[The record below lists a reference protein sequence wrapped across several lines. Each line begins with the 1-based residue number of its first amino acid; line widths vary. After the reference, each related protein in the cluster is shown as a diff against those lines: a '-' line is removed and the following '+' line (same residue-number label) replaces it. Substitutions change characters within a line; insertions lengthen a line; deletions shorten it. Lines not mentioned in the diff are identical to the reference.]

1 MTRKV
6 EVAIIGAGT
15 AGLNAMGQVRQA
27 GKSFVL
33 INGGH
38 LGTTCAR
45 VGCMPSK
52 AFIQVAEDFHR
63 RHIFK
68 RHCIIGGDD
77 LGIEHDDLMEHVRDL
92 RDVFVDRV
100 LGSSTDHLGDELIDG
115 YARLTGPNSI
125 VVNDEEIEADSIV
138 IATGS
143 RPIMP
148 EPWKAFGDKVVTTDE
163 FFEMES
169 LPGSM
174 AVIGLGVIG
183 LELGQALSRVG
194 VDVTGVDALE
204 QISGLCD
211 PVVNQHAI
219 KIIGEEFPLWLGSPA
234 ELSAD
239 GEKIRVK
246 AGDNEVVVDKVLVSI
261 GRTMNVEGLG
271 LEHLGV
277 KLDDRGVPAYD
288 RSTMQ
293 IGDLPVYIA
302 GDVDGDVPILH
313 EAGDEGKIAGYN
325 AARLASE
332 RFVRKPL
339 LAITFCDPNIVTVGA
354 TWNALEGRDDVA
366 VAEMPMGPV
375 GRALIMAKNKG
386 VIRIYAD
393 KKTGELL
400 GGAMIAVKGES
411 LGHLLNW
418 AIQKDMTVF
427 DVLQMTFYHPVV
439 EEALQAAFN
448 NLVPQIEQKP
458 EYPVGMKHE

>member
-52 AFIQVAEDFHR
+52 AFIQVADDFHR

-77 LGIEHDDLMEHVRDL
+77 LGIEHENLMEHVRDL

-100 LGSSTDHLGDELIDG
+100 LGSSTDNLGDELIEG
-115 YARLTGPNSI
+115 YARLTGPNSL

-148 EPWKAFGDKVVTTDE
+148 ESWKTFGDKVVTTDE

-194 VDVTGVDALE
+194 VDVTGIDAVE

-211 PVVNQHAI
+211 PVVNQQAV

-239 GEKIRVK
+239 GDKIRVK
-246 AGDNEVVVDKVLVSI
+246 AGDKEVVVDKVLVSI

-288 RSTMQ
+288 RATMQ

-325 AARLASE
+325 AARQAAE